1 MQAAA
6 GPGPTESWY
15 SGQLHSESS
24 SRSRGRKWL
33 LVHVLEVLDGDL
45 RVLKAQW
52 ALSLIP
58 IMAMSE
64 SVRTAESL
72 SCSWTSHDRC
82 WSVAAAGVRVSE
94 SSILVL
100 ALPVPSSDV
109 PSAASG

>member
-15 SGQLHSESS
+15 SGQLHSDPPVGASGLE
-24 SRSRGRKWL
+24 

-64 SVRTAESL
+64 SVRT
-72 SCSWTSHDRC
+72 
-82 WSVAAAGVRVSE
+82 
-94 SSILVL
+94 ILLV
-100 ALPVPSSDV
+100 D
-109 PSAASG
+109 